1 MTNWGAL
8 VGAGL
13 AGLGGYLDY
22 KDKKDRQKELDKQYS
37 AYRYAQM
44 QGAAA
49 QGSSGGGGGKSAMQ
63 SLLMEYYKK
72 AQDLYQ
78 PYVDAGKQVLPAQTA
93 AYMQGLPSAQNYMG
107 QTLDPDFI
115 RQSLTY
121 NRPDGPEL
129 PSYLAGGKK

>member
-1 MTNWGAL
+1 
-8 VGAGL
+8 
-13 AGLGGYLDY
+13 
-22 KDKKDRQKELDKQYS
+22 
-37 AYRYAQM
+37 
-44 QGAAA
+44 
-49 QGSSGGGGGKSAMQ
+49 MQ